1 MEAVLVASIILSA
14 VGAVNWGLVGIFKF
28 DLVALIAGGMKYGSV
43 NSLSRLIYILVAVA
57 GALSLITIQE
67 IL

>member
-1 MEAVLVASIILSA
+1 MEAVLVVSIILSA

-28 DLVALIAGGMKYGSV
+28 DLVAFIAGGMKYGSV
-43 NSLSRLIYILVAVA
+43 NPFSRLIYILVAVA
-57 GALSLITIQE
+57 GALSLMAIQE